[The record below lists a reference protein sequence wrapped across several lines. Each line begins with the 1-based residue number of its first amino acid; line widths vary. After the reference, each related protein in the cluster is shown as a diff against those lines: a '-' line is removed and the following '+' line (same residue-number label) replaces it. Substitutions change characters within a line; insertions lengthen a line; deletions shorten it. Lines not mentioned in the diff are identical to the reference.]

1 MIPRCTRNRVLTL
14 LMALA
19 LLATHGLGASH
30 SHGLGRHQSPPGCR
44 IAATSHPHD
53 GPAHLEKGISE
64 SGFCLLCAL
73 LGDPPGCAAP
83 ASPPD
88 PNGILEDGPVL
99 PDLPLASLLH
109 MGQPGRSPPT
119 S

>member
-30 SHGLGRHQSPPGCR
+30 SHGPGPHQGPPGCP
-44 IAATSHPHD
+44 ATSHPHD